1 MKKISKL
8 EIVSLAVGSIIGW
21 GAFILPGDL
30 FLSKIGI
37 HNSIIGLSIGMIL
50 IMIIEKNYSYLI
62 NKIPISGGEY
72 IYTKIY
78 FGEIH
83 SFICGWF
90 LSLAYVCIVPLNAT
104 AIPLIFNILTKNK
117 YLYGYLYSIDNF
129 PVYMSDIIISTLFIC
144 ILGYLNIKGI
154 KLASLFQ
161 KIMVLLL
168 VGIIL
173 IFFSLILIKDGLLTY
188 NILSHFNGMDIRISS
203 ILKIVAISP
212 WAYVGFDC
220 VTQILEELNFSSKI
234 ASKLSLLSLVL
245 GFLLYLIILI
255 LTAYGISY
263 ENLKSGEIY
272 WATGQTIEIY
282 FGILGIYILGIA
294 LGSAVICG
302 VNGFYINSSKLISL
316 MAKENQLP
324 KFLAIETKNKTPI
337 YSIIFIMTLSSFAPW
352 LGRKALVWIV
362 DMSSLGVTVAY
373 LYVSLV
379 TTYVYY
385 KENKKIKL
393 SGILGSF
400 ISLIFIVLLLL
411 PILDSSLKKESMYLL
426 LIWIGLGVI
435 YKKKNGESKDVNI

>member
-1 MKKISKL
+1 MKKISKM

-37 HNSIIGLSIGMIL
+37 HNSIIGLSIGMII

-78 FGEIH
+78 FGETH

-117 YLYGYLYSIDNF
+117 YLYGYLYSIDGY
-129 PVYMSDIIISTLFIC
+129 PVYISDIILSTLFIC

-173 IFFSLILIKDGLLTY
+173 IFFSLILTRDGLLTY
-188 NILSHFNGMDIRISS
+188 NIISHFIKIDLKIAN

-220 VTQILEELNFSSKI
+220 VTQILEELNFSPKM
-234 ASKLSLLSLVL
+234 ASRLSLLSLIL

-255 LTAYGISY
+255 LTAYGVSY
-263 ENLKSGEIY
+263 EELKIGKVY
-272 WATGQTIEIY
+272 WATGQTIEKY

-294 LGSAVICG
+294 LGAATICG

-324 KFLAIETKNKTPI
+324 KFLSIKTKDKTPI
-337 YSIIFIMTLSSFAPW
+337 YSIIFVMILSSLTPW

-373 LYVSLV
+373 LYVSLI
-379 TTYVYY
+379 TTYIYY
-385 KENKKIKL
+385 KENKKLKYT
-393 SGILGSF
+393 GILGSF
-400 ISLIFIVLLLL
+400 FSLIFLVLLLL
-411 PILDSSLKKESMYLL
+411 PILDSSLKKESIYLL
-426 LIWIGLGVI
+426 IIWIGLGVI
-435 YKKKNGESKDVNI
+435 YKNKNEEPKDVNI